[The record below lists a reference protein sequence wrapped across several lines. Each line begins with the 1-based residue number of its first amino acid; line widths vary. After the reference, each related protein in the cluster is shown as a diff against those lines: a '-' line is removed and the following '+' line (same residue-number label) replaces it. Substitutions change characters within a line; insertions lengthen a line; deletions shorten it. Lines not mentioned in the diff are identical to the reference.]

1 MTKQTAFGWLLVF
14 VQVLIFLGFI
24 LLPWREPSALALI
37 IGLILAAGGIAIA
50 AVTFRSLG
58 DALTATPVPRAGAA
72 LSTQGIFGVVRHP
85 IYSGVLLALLGFVI
99 AVGSWW
105 SLGWWLAIH
114 CCGRNTGGNGKFGRR
129 EPQPLFPTV
138 EDPFGNSSRPAR
150 CTQVILFELP
160 NSRTRI
166 SHQVSDC
173 GKVGYV
179 NG

>member
-24 LLPWREPSALALI
+24 LLPWREPNAIS
-37 IGLILAAGGIAIA
+37 LILGIILVASGIAIA
-50 AVTFRSLG
+50 AVSFRSLG
-58 DALTATPVPRAGAA
+58 DALTPTPVPRTGAA
-72 LSTQGIFGVVRHP
+72 LRTQGIFGVVRHP

-129 EPQPLFPTV
+129 EPRPLFPTV
-138 EDPFGNSSRPAR
+138 ENTLGNSAGSSRCP
-150 CTQVILFELP
+150 QVVLFEL
-160 NSRTRI
+160 SHARARV

-173 GKVGYV
+173 G
-179 NG
+179 